1 MSSFCPDGYVATP
14 EAILKAIST
23 WHAEQIAALETPTVT
38 DSPTNQASYRGIE
51 ALAQALSHLP
61 SISWEMQQV
70 MADMVMKTTHRLR
83 NLLYE
88 GRLTAYYF
96 GGLFSSGRS
105 SVPSEFW
112 ATVEANGVLES
123 GSYFPFGPPTRSFE
137 PRPSYSL
144 RLLEAELDAVLNQQP
159 TAKEPFPKAKMS
171 ELVAALR
178 EFDHL
183 PNRPAQYKAVRELP
197 QFQSYHLT
205 DELFRK
211 AAKKVPRR
219 PGRRRNQKLD

>member
-1 MSSFCPDGYVATP
+1 VSSFCPDGYVATSD
-14 EAILKAIST
+14 AILKAIST

-38 DSPTNQASYRGIE
+38 DSPGGVD
-51 ALAQALSHLP
+51 AQGTPP
-61 SISWEMQQV
+61 SQPPIISSEMQQV

-88 GRLTAYYF
+88 GRLSAYYF

-112 ATVEANGVLES
+112 ATEEANGVLES
-123 GSYFPFGPPTRSFE
+123 GSYFPFGRPSRSFE
-137 PRPSYSL
+137 QRPSYPL
-144 RLLEAELDAVLNQQP
+144 FLLKAELDEVLSEQQP
-159 TAKEPFPKAKMS
+159 TAKKSPLPKAKMP

-178 EFDHL
+178 ELDHL
-183 PNRPAQYKAVRELP
+183 PNRPTQFKAVRDLP
-197 QFQSYHLT
+197 KFQSYHLT